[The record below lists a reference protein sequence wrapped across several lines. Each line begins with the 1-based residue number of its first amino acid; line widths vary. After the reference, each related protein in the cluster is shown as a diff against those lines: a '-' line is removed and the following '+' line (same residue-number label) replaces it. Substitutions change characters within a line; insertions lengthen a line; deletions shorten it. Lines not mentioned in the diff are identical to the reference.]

1 MILSLFS
8 GRMTSAI
15 ELDGIVAV
23 FTVSITIL
31 VEMCMTWR
39 AKVYVVGYMLH
50 MTSVQLRGLA
60 VTDAAF
66 QPS

>member
-8 GRMTSAI
+8 DCMTSAI

-23 FTVSITIL
+23 FTVSIAIL

-39 AKVYVVGYMLH
+39 AKVYVVGHMLH
-50 MTSVQLRGLA
+50 VTSVQLRGLA
-60 VTDAAF
+60 ATDATF